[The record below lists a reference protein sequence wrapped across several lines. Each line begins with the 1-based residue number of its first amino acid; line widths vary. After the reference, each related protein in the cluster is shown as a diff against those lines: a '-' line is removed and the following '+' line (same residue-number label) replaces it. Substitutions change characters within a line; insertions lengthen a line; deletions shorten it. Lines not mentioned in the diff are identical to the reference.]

1 MDIDLSEYMGAY
13 VDGCRENLDLMDKML
28 LILEQNPSNLD
39 AIKDIFRAAH
49 TLKGMSATMGFDK
62 IMHLTH
68 EMENILDQMRNEA
81 LAVTTEVIDLL
92 FETFDVLRTLV
103 NDSIDA
109 TDSLIDIGEIT
120 KKLQSL
126 AANGPSAAGAAA
138 SGTVAAV
145 AVADEVPEMAA
156 AVEVAESGGL
166 GAGDEEALMALAEM
180 ALPDDDVEAL
190 SEIAGGGANLAILSV
205 SLIEDCL
212 LKGAR
217 VFMMLRA
224 LEEYDTPVL
233 HASPSIKELEDE
245 KFDRSFKLLIQTK
258 ENLKQLCGE
267 LSKITEVETV
277 HCADLTNLLASN
289 VASQAA
295 PAPAAPIAPAPAP
308 ATAPAPTTAPPAP
321 TPKAPAPAAPAP
333 KVVAPAAPMPQPVI
347 KAPVA
352 AQPKIEAAPQVQ
364 ALAPAINPAAINTPK
379 DEEAQ
384 LGSEEHSFVR
394 EQQEIIQFVTFTM
407 ANEVYALEIQEVE
420 AIINVIDITRVPKA
434 PPYIDGVINLRGE
447 IVPVINTRRRLR
459 LKEEAIKPSDQII
472 ILSFEE
478 EKVKAGFLVD
488 SVQEVTSLLESSI
501 EPPSRVSESVNVE
514 YLRGVGKV
522 DGKIIIL
529 LNAHRIV
536 FEKITSFK

>member
-28 LILEQNPSNLD
+28 LILEQNPANLD

-68 EMENILDQMRNEA
+68 EMENILDKMRNET

-92 FETFDVLRTLV
+92 FETFDLLRTLV

-109 TDSLIDIGEIT
+109 TDSLVDISEIT
-120 KKLQSL
+120 QKLQDL
-126 AANGPSAAGAAA
+126 ATNGPAAVSAPEPVSTPVAAA
-138 SGTVAAV
+138 PEVAASQP
-145 AVADEVPEMAA
+145 AAPQAASSQPE
-156 AVEVAESGGL
+156 ESGGL
-166 GAGDEEALMALAEM
+166 CGGDEEALMALAEM
-180 ALPDDDVEAL
+180 ALPDEDMEAL
-190 SEIAGGGANLAILSV
+190 AEIAGGGANLAILSV
-205 SLIEDCL
+205 TLIEDCL

-245 KFDRSFKLLIQTK
+245 RFDRSFKLLIQTK

-277 HCADLTNLLASN
+277 ECADLSALLSGSLSAPS
-289 VASQAA
+289 VPPTPAPTPAPTAPAPA
-295 PAPAAPIAPAPAP
+295 PAPAAPVVTPAPMAQPMVTPVVQEAP
-308 ATAPAPTTAPPAP
+308 Q
-321 TPKAPAPAAPAP
+321 P
-333 KVVAPAAPMPQPVI
+333 KV
-347 KAPVA
+347 
-352 AQPKIEAAPQVQ
+352 EAAPQAQ
-364 ALAPAINPAAINTPK
+364 SLAPAINPAAINTPK
-379 DEEAQ
+379 EEDPLLAGQDEHA
-384 LGSEEHSFVR
+384 FVR
-394 EQQEIIQFVTFTM
+394 EHQEIIQFVTFTM
-407 ANEVYALEIQEVE
+407 ADEVYALEIQEVE

-434 PPYIDGVINLRGE
+434 PSYIDGVINLRGE

-459 LKEEAIKPSDQII
+459 LKEEEIKPTDQII

-536 FEKITSFK
+536 FEKISSFK